1 MSKEKENKY
10 NTSANPPSGG
20 EGAKDSTSKAP
31 PLANGGKGSSAT
43 VTGKAFDW
51 QLLKRIM
58 HYVKPYTSVFVI
70 AAFLTIFLA
79 VIALFQPIL
88 IQRTLDKYILAN
100 DYHGL
105 VFMVELMIG
114 QLVVQTI
121 AQYYQTYLTNSLGQ
135 SVIRDLRKDVFN
147 HITSLRLKY
156 FDRTPIGMLITRT
169 VSDLETI
176 ADIFSEGLISI
187 MGDMLLVF
195 AVIGY
200 MLWQD
205 WKLALITL
213 IPMPFL
219 FASTYV
225 FKEAIKSSF
234 QEVRTQVAQLNTFL
248 AEHIS
253 GISVIQYF
261 SREEQEMRKFK
272 AVNLKYRDANIRS
285 NWYYSIFFPVVEIL
299 FAVCMALLVWY
310 GCKRILNDQQIHA
323 ISASEGGITPG
334 LITSFIVLLN
344 MLFRP
349 IRQLADKFN
358 TLQMGMVG
366 ADRIFKVLD
375 TDEVATDDGKLAPS
389 VLEGDIEFKDVWF
402 AYNDE
407 NWVLKNINFHIKP
420 GETLALVG
428 ATGAGKS
435 STINI
440 LNRFYDIGKGSVTVD
455 GYDIREYKVD
465 YLRSKIATVIQD
477 VFLFTDTIGNNISLN
492 NTQITREEIIKAAK
506 DVGAHEFI
514 ERLPGGY
521 DYNVMERGATLSAG
535 QAQLISFIRA
545 LVYNPAILV
554 LDEAT
559 SSVDTETEL
568 LIQTA
573 INKLM
578 QGRTAIVIAHRLST
592 IQNADKIIVLDHG
605 EIMESGTHQ
614 ELLRIENG
622 YYRKLYD
629 LQFNSAGIAKPI

>member
-1 MSKEKENKY
+1 MSKTEKEDIK
-10 NTSANPPSGG
+10 TPPSGG
-20 EGAKDSTSKAP
+20 
-31 PLANGGKGSSAT
+31 GG
-43 VTGKAFDW
+43 VTGKALDW
-51 QLLKRIM
+51 KLLGRVM
-58 HYVKPYTSVFVI
+58 HYVKPYRLTFVI
-70 AAFLTIFLA
+70 AAFLTVFLA
-79 VIALFQPIL
+79 VLALILPIL
-88 IQRTLDKYILAN
+88 TQKTLDDYILKN
-100 DYHGL
+100 NYSGL
-105 VFMVELMIG
+105 VFMVELMLA
-114 QLVVQTI
+114 QLVIQTI

-135 SVIRDLRKDVFN
+135 SVIRDLRIDIFN

-187 MGDMLLVF
+187 MGDMLLVI
-195 AVIGY
+195 AVITY
-200 MLWQD
+200 MIIID

-253 GISVIQYF
+253 GISIIQLF
-261 SREEQEMRKFK
+261 AREDQEMRKFK

-299 FAVCMALLVWY
+299 FAFCVALLVWY
-310 GCKRILNDQQIHA
+310 GCRRILNDYQLGA
-323 ISASEGGITPG
+323 ISASPRGVTPG
-334 LITSFIVLLN
+334 TILAFILYLN
-344 MLFRP
+344 ILFRP

-375 TDEVATDDGKLAPS
+375 TDEVADNNGKLKPTR
-389 VLEGDIEFKDVWF
+389 LKGEIDFKDVWF
-402 AYNDE
+402 AYNEE
-407 NWVLKNINFHIKP
+407 NWVLKDISFHVKP

-440 LNRFYDIGKGSVTVD
+440 LNRFYEINKGSVKVD
-455 GYDIREYKVD
+455 GNDIRGYDVNF
-465 YLRSKIATVIQD
+465 LRSQIATVIQD
-477 VFLFTDTIGNNISLN
+477 VFLFTDTIANNISLN
-492 NTQITREEIIKAAK
+492 NEAITREQIVAAAK

-514 ERLPGGY
+514 GRLPGGY
-521 DYNVMERGATLSAG
+521 DYNVMERGSTLSAG

-545 LVYNPAILV
+545 LVYNPAILI

-559 SSVDTETEL
+559 SSVDTETEI
-568 LIQTA
+568 LIQNA

-592 IQNADKIIVLDHG
+592 IQNADRILVLDHG
-605 EIMESGTHQ
+605 EIKESGTHQ
-614 ELLRIENG
+614 ELLKIENG

-629 LQFNSAGIAKPI
+629 LQFKSAGITR

>member
-1 MSKEKENKY
+1 MA
-10 NTSANPPSGG
+10 TSTTTQQTPPSGG
-20 EGAKDSTSKAP
+20 RGVAP
-31 PLANGGKGSSAT
+31 PSGGGGGI
-43 VTGKAFDW
+43 TGKALDW
-51 QLLKRIM
+51 TLLGRVM
-58 HYVKPYTSVFVI
+58 HYVRPYKFTFII

-79 VIALFQPIL
+79 ANAIVQPIL
-88 IQRTLDKYILAN
+88 IQITVDDYILKDN
-100 DYHGL
+100 YNGL
-105 VFMVELMIG
+105 VFMVGLMVI
-114 QLVVQTI
+114 QLAVQTGV
-121 AQYYQTYLTNSLGQ
+121 QYFQTYLTNSLGQ
-135 SVIRDLRKDVFN
+135 SVIRDLRIDVFN

-156 FDRTPIGMLITRT
+156 FDRTPIGILITRT

-187 MGDMLLVF
+187 MGDLLLLV

-200 MLWQD
+200 MFHID
-205 WKLALITL
+205 WRLTLITL
-213 IPMPFL
+213 IPLPFL
-219 FASTYV
+219 FLATYI

-253 GISVIQYF
+253 GISVIQLF
-261 SREEQEMRKFK
+261 AREKQEMRKFK
-272 AVNLKYRDANIRS
+272 VVNKKHRDANIRS

-299 FAVCMALLVWY
+299 FACCIGFLVWY
-310 GCKRILNDQQIHA
+310 GCKRILTDGQLRA
-323 ISASEGGITPG
+323 LSVSVKGVSRGVITA
-334 LITSFIVLLN
+334 FIVYLYL
-344 MLFRP
+344 LFRP

-375 TDEVATDDGKLAPS
+375 TDEVA
-389 VLEGDIEFKDVWF
+389 VNEGTLHTGRLTGEIEFKHVWF

-407 NWVLKNINFHIKP
+407 NWVLRDINFHVKP
-420 GETLALVG
+420 GKTLALVG

-440 LNRFYDIGKGSVTVD
+440 LNRFYEIAQGSVKVD
-455 GYDIREYKVD
+455 GHDIREYDVNF
-465 YLRSKIATVIQD
+465 LRSQIATVIQD
-477 VFLFTDTIGNNISLN
+477 VFLFTDTIANNISLN
-492 NTQITREEIIKAAK
+492 NPEITREQIVAAAK

-521 DYNVMERGATLSAG
+521 DYNVMERGSTLSAG

-559 SSVDTETEL
+559 SSVDTETEI
-568 LIQTA
+568 LIQNA
-573 INKLM
+573 IRKLM
-578 QGRTAIVIAHRLST
+578 EGRTAIVIAHRLST

-605 EIMESGTHQ
+605 EIKETGTHQ
-614 ELLRIENG
+614 QLLRIEEG

-629 LQFNSAGIAKPI
+629 LQFNSAGIVKS

>member
-1 MSKEKENKY
+1 MSQ
-10 NTSANPPSGG
+10 
-20 EGAKDSTSKAP
+20 
-31 PLANGGKGSSAT
+31 
-43 VTGKAFDW
+43 VTGKALDW
-51 QLLKRIM
+51 NLLKRVM
-58 HYVKPYTSVFVI
+58 HYVKPYKATFIV

-79 VIALFQPIL
+79 GSALVQPIL
-88 IQRTLDKYILAN
+88 MQVTLDKYILGN
-100 DYHGL
+100 NYNGL
-105 VFMVELMIG
+105 VLMVGLMIA
-114 QLVVQTI
+114 QLTIQTI

-135 SVIRDLRKDVFN
+135 SVIRDLRIHIFN
-147 HITSLRLKY
+147 HIMSLRLKY

-187 MGDMLLVF
+187 VGDLLLVV
-195 AVIGY
+195 AIVVA
-200 MLWQD
+200 MLIED

-219 FASTYV
+219 FLSTYV

-253 GISVIQYF
+253 GISIIQYF

-272 AVNLKYRDANIRS
+272 DVNLKYRDANIRS

-310 GCKRILNDQQIHA
+310 GCKRILTDGQLVHLSTKDHPVTAGMIL
-323 ISASEGGITPG
+323 E
-334 LITSFIVLLN
+334 FIMLLN
-344 MLFRP
+344 LLFRP

-375 TDEVATDDGKLAPS
+375 TDEVAVNTGKIKPAHLRGEIAF
-389 VLEGDIEFKDVWF
+389 DNVWF

-407 NWVLKNINFHIKP
+407 NWVLKDISFHIKP

-440 LNRFYDIGKGSVTVD
+440 LNRFYEIGKGTVKVD
-455 GYDIREYKVD
+455 GTDIRAYDVD
-465 YLRSKIATVIQD
+465 YLRSQIATVIQD
-477 VFLFTDTIGNNISLN
+477 VFLFTDTIANNISLN
-492 NTQITREEIIKAAK
+492 NNSITREQIVAAAK

-521 DYNVMERGATLSAG
+521 DYNVMERGSTLSSG

-545 LVYNPAILV
+545 LVYDPAILV

-568 LIQTA
+568 LIQNA

-578 QGRTAIVIAHRLST
+578 LGRTAIVIAHRLST

-605 EIMESGTHQ
+605 EIKEMGTHQ
-614 ELLRIENG
+614 ELLKIEHG

-629 LQFNSAGIAKPI
+629 LQFNSAGIVKS

>member
-1 MSKEKENKY
+1 MKEEKKDSIK
-10 NTSANPPSGG
+10 TPPSGG
-20 EGAKDSTSKAP
+20 RGASQ
-31 PLANGGKGSSAT
+31 
-43 VTGKAFDW
+43 VTGKALDW
-51 QLLKRIM
+51 KLLMRVM
-58 HYVKPYTSVFVI
+58 HYVKPYRRTFII
-70 AAFLTIFLA
+70 AAFLTVF
-79 VIALFQPIL
+79 IAASALIQPIL
-88 IQRTLDKYILAN
+88 MQITLDKYILRN
-100 DYHGL
+100 NYNGL
-105 VFMVELMIG
+105 VLLVVLMIV
-114 QLVVQTI
+114 QLAVQTV
-121 AQYYQTYLTNSLGQ
+121 AQYYQTYSTNSLGQ
-135 SVIRDLRKDVFN
+135 SVIRDLRIDIFN
-147 HITSLRLKY
+147 HIMDLRLKY

-187 MGDMLLVF
+187 VGDLLLVV
-195 AVIGY
+195 AIIAA
-200 MLWQD
+200 MMIED
-205 WKLALITL
+205 WKLALITM

-219 FASTYV
+219 LLSTYL

-234 QEVRTQVAQLNTFL
+234 QEVRTQVAHLNTFL

-253 GISVIQYF
+253 GISIIQYF
-261 SREEQEMRKFK
+261 SREDQEMRKFK
-272 AVNLKYRDANIRS
+272 SVNQKYRDANIRS

-299 FAVCMALLVWY
+299 FAVCISLLVWY
-310 GCKRILNDQQIHA
+310 GCKRILTDQQFT
-323 ISASEGGITPG
+323 SLGTPG
-334 LITSFIVLLN
+334 HPVTPGMILEFIVLLN
-344 MLFRP
+344 LLFRP

-375 TDEVATDDGKLAPS
+375 TDEVAVNTGNLKPAQIRGEIAFDH
-389 VLEGDIEFKDVWF
+389 VWF

-407 NWVLKNINFHIKP
+407 NWVLKDISFHVKP

-440 LNRFYDIGKGSVTVD
+440 LNRFYEIGKGTV
-455 GYDIREYKVD
+455 KVD
-465 YLRSKIATVIQD
+465 DVNISEYEVGFLRSQIATVIQD
-477 VFLFTDTIGNNISLN
+477 VFLFTDTIANNISLN
-492 NTQITREEIIKAAK
+492 NPTITREQIIAAAK

-521 DYNVMERGATLSAG
+521 DYNVMERGSTLSSG

-545 LVYNPAILV
+545 LVYDPAILV

-559 SSVDTETEL
+559 SSVDTETEI
-568 LIQTA
+568 LIQNA
-573 INKLM
+573 ISKLM

-605 EIMESGTHQ
+605 EIKEMGTHQ
-614 ELLRIENG
+614 ELLKIEHG

-629 LQFNSAGIAKPI
+629 LQFNSAGIVKS

>member
-1 MSKEKENKY
+1 MSNDKQNNDSK
-10 NTSANPPSGG
+10 NTQSTS
-20 EGAKDSTSKAP
+20 GAKAP
-31 PLANGGKGSSAT
+31 ASAA
-43 VTGKAFDW
+43 VTGKALDW
-51 QLLKRIM
+51 KLLGRVM
-58 HYVKPYTSVFVI
+58 HYVKPYNRTFVTAI
-70 AAFLTIFLA
+70 FLTVFLA
-79 VIALFQPIL
+79 AIAIVQPIL
-88 IQRTLDKYILAN
+88 IQKTLDDYILKN
-100 DYHGL
+100 NYNGL
-105 VFMVELMIG
+105 VFMVELMLA
-114 QLVVQTI
+114 QLVIQTV
-121 AQYYQTYLTNSLGQ
+121 AQYYQTYITNWLGE
-135 SVIRDLRKDVFN
+135 SVIRDLRINIFN

-156 FDRTPIGMLITRT
+156 FDRTPIGVLITRT

-200 MLWQD
+200 MLYID

-234 QEVRTQVAQLNTFL
+234 QEVRTQVAHLNTFL

-261 SREEQEMRKFK
+261 AREDQEMRKFVS
-272 AVNLKYRDANIRS
+272 VNKKYRDANIRS
-285 NWYYSIFFPVVEIL
+285 NWYYSIFFPVVEVL
-299 FAVCMALLVWY
+299 FAMCIGLLVWY
-310 GCKRILNDQQIHA
+310 GCKRILTDQQLAHL
-323 ISASEGGITPG
+323 SAHGKVVSPG
-334 LITSFIVLLN
+334 TILEFIVYLN
-344 MLFRP
+344 LLFRP

-375 TDEVATDDGKLAPS
+375 TNEVAINTGHLKP
-389 VLEGDIEFKDVWF
+389 ERINGDIEFKNVWF

-407 NWVLKNINFHIKP
+407 NWVLKDISFHVKP

-440 LNRFYDIGKGSVTVD
+440 LNRFYEIGKGIVKIDGVD
-455 GYDIREYKVD
+455 IQEYDVN
-465 YLRSKIATVIQD
+465 YLRAQIATVIQD
-477 VFLFTDTIGNNISLN
+477 VFLFTDTIANNISLN
-492 NTQITREEIIKAAK
+492 NEAITREQVIAAAQ
-506 DVGAHEFI
+506 DVGANEFI

-559 SSVDTETEL
+559 SSVDTETEI
-568 LIQTA
+568 LIQQA

-592 IQNADKIIVLDHG
+592 IQNADRIIVLDHG
-605 EIMESGTHQ
+605 EIKEIGTHQ
-614 ELLRIENG
+614 ELLKIEDG

-629 LQFNSAGIAKPI
+629 LQFNSAGISR